1 MFVQRR
7 PAPWGCILTIWG
19 YHTGVSTASQESDTP
34 RMALTDI
41 KLRNLKTKDKPYKVA
56 DFDGLHVLVKPNG
69 SKLWR
74 FKYRIRGK
82 EKLLSIGS
90 YPATSLL
97 EARKVRDEARSQMAG
112 GGDPSQIKREKAM
125 AEKESQGQTF
135 EKIAAMYLTKIK
147 KEGRAPATLVKNE
160 WFMRMA
166 IADFGRMPISE
177 ITSPVVL
184 QCLRKPEAKG
194 HYETARRLRS
204 IIGSVFRHA
213 IAVGLAENDP
223 TFALRDAL
231 IRPTVTS
238 RAAITDKTE
247 MGGLMRA
254 IDGFQGQVTTKIA
267 LNLLAI
273 VVTRPGELRHATW
286 NEFDFSEAVWTIPA
300 PRMKMRLPHK
310 VPLPQEALNLLSNL
324 QELTGYGEFL
334 FPSIRSSKR
343 PMSENTL
350 NAALR
355 RMGYTGSEMTSHG
368 FRATFST
375 IANESGL
382 WNPDAIERALAHI
395 EKNEVRRA
403 YARGEHWDE
412 RVKIADW
419 WGRQLLDFRQ
429 LAV

>member
-1 MFVQRR
+1 
-7 PAPWGCILTIWG
+7 
-19 YHTGVSTASQESDTP
+19 
-34 RMALTDI
+34 MALTDTKI
-41 KLRNLKTKDKPYKVA
+41 RNLKTKDKPYKVA
-56 DFDGLHVLVKPNG
+56 DFDGLYVLVKPNG

-82 EKLLSIGS
+82 EKLLAIGS

-97 EARKVRDEARSQMAG
+97 EARKVRDEARSQIAD

-125 AEKESQGQTF
+125 AEKESQDQTF
-135 EKIAAMYLTKIK
+135 EKIAASYMEKIK
-147 KEGRAPATLVKNE
+147 KEGRAPATVIKNE
-160 WFMRMA
+160 WFMGMA
-166 IADFGRMPISE
+166 IADFGRMPITE

-184 QCLRKPEAKG
+184 RCLRKPEAKG

-213 IAVGLAENDP
+213 IAIGLAENDP

-247 MGGLMRA
+247 LGGLMRA

-267 LNLLAI
+267 LELLAI
-273 VVTRPGELRHATW
+273 VVTRPGELRHSTW
-286 NEFDFSEAVWTIPA
+286 KEFDFNEAVWTIPA

-310 VPLPQEALNLLSNL
+310 VPLPKEALYLLANL
-324 QELTGYGEFL
+324 QELTGYGELL

-355 RMGYTGSEMTSHG
+355 RMGYTGAEMTSHG

-382 WNPDAIERALAHI
+382 WNPDAIERALAHT

-403 YARGEHWDE
+403 YARGEHWNE

-419 WGRQLLDFRQ
+419 WGKQLLDFRQ